1 MINYSSSNRS
11 PLVIAAVL
19 AFATSGCTY
28 AAALLGPGAA
38 GAPAQPASAS
48 APAPKPA
55 RGIPLQAAPVAAPT
69 TPGTHTI
76 EAIGPEQIS
85 LTLDAPTAKPGVQ
98 QAATGYTIALAN
110 KAQAVIAVQMPNATF
125 QEELATAKLEGSV
138 LASSEFDGG
147 WEIDF
152 TAGKTRVKRVYKKI
166 GATYFSCEISSKGG
180 YSANAAVANHDLC
193 MSLRRK

>member
-1 MINYSSSNRS
+1 MINYTKSNLS
-11 PLVIAAVL
+11 PLFVAATFGL
-19 AFATSGCTY
+19 AATASGCTY

-38 GAPAQPASAS
+38 GPAQPA
-48 APAPKPA
+48 PAVKPA
-55 RGIPLQAAPVAAPT
+55 RGIPLQAAPIAAPT

-76 EAIGPEQIS
+76 ESIGPEQIS

-110 KAQAVIAVQMPNATF
+110 KAQALIAVQMPNVTF
-125 QEELATAKLEGSV
+125 QEELATAKLEGNV
-138 LASSEFDGG
+138 MASSEFDGG

-152 TAGKTRVKRVYKKI
+152 TAGKARVKRIYKKI
-166 GATYFSCEISSKGG
+166 GATYFSCEITSKGG
-180 YSANAAVANHDLC
+180 YSASAAVANHDLC